1 MDNEEIDGDY
11 LDKMLCLCSF
21 RTEGKI
27 FTSGEVFNMNKLW
40 IHRMSR
46 IIVPPYNNCQL

>member
-1 MDNEEIDGDY
+1 MANEEIDGDY

-27 FTSGEVFNMNKLW
+27 FTSGEVL
-40 IHRMSR
+40 
-46 IIVPPYNNCQL
+46 V